1 MRDFPVT
8 REPQLRTKP
17 TGRLVNA
24 EGTLWT
30 KIVALAADPD
40 LVPIVAFCTIG
51 LLIALNMMLRIPN
64 IGAVIAQSNLF

>member
-24 EGTLWT
+24 EGTVRT
-30 KIVALAADPD
+30 KIAALVADPD
-40 LVPIVAFCTIG
+40 LVPIVAFCAVG
-51 LLIALNMMLRIPN
+51 LLMALNMMLWFPN

>member
-1 MRDFPVT
+1 MRDFPVN

-24 EGTLWT
+24 GGTLWT
-30 KIVALAADPD
+30 KIVTLANDPD

-51 LLIALNMMLRIPN
+51 LLIVLNVMLRFPN